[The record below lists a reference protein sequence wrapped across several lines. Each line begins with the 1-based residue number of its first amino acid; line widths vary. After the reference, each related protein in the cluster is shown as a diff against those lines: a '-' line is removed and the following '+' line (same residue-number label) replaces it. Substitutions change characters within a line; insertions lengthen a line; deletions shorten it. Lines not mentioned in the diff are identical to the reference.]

1 MAIILPVICVALLVA
16 ADQVSKYYAATYLA
30 PIGTHNLIRG
40 FFSLTYVEN
49 SGAAF
54 GLMQGGRMF
63 FIPLTIIVLIAV
75 CFYYIS
81 LPKGGRVNNL
91 MRAALVLVM
100 AGAIGNFIDRVRNGY
115 VVDFFHAIFIDFP
128 VFNLADIFVVI
139 GTFALVIL
147 MLFFV
152 KSPAKEEKV

>member
-1 MAIILPVICVALLVA
+1 MAVILPVICVALLVA
-16 ADQVSKYYAATYLA
+16 ADQISKYYAATYLA

-49 SGAAF
+49 TGAAF
-54 GLMQGGRMF
+54 GLMQGGRLF
-63 FIPLTIIVLIAV
+63 FIPLTVIVLIAV

-81 LPKGGRVNNL
+81 LPKGGRGNKL

-115 VVDFFHAIFIDFP
+115 VVDFFTPFLLIFRF
-128 VFNLADIFVVI
+128 LTLRIF
-139 GTFALVIL
+139 L
-147 MLFFV
+147 LF
-152 KSPAKEEKV
+152 